1 MSINLYNY
9 KSIILKSILTKNLS
23 KTDINLIC
31 KLKDQE
37 WKFGIKSQKNWFKKN
52 VKLNDEHNLLYIKSE
67 LVGYTLLRKKT
78 FINKKLKKRFNY
90 LLLDAIIIKKQNRG
104 KKLSNLLMSLNN
116 YVISQ
121 TDFFSILICD
131 KKLVIFYKKYGWIEL
146 EKNYFILNNMISKK
160 KCMIFN
166 FKKTKKFILYSAN

>member
-23 KTDINLIC
+23 ITDINLIC

-37 WKFGIKSQKNWFKKN
+37 WKFGINSQKNWFKKN
-52 VKLNDEHNLLYIKSE
+52 VKLNDIHNLLYIKSE

-78 FINKKLKKRFNY
+78 LINKKLKKRFNY
-90 LLLDAIIIKKQNRG
+90 LLLDTLIIKKKNRG
-104 KKLSNLLMSLNN
+104 KKLSNLIMNLNN
-116 YVISQ
+116 CVIAQ
-121 TDFFSILICD
+121 TGFFSILICD
-131 KKLVIFYKKYGWIEL
+131 KKLVIFYKKFGWIEF
-146 EKNYFILNNMISKK
+146 EKKYFILNNMILKK

-166 FKKTKKFILYSAN
+166 LKKTNKFILYSAN